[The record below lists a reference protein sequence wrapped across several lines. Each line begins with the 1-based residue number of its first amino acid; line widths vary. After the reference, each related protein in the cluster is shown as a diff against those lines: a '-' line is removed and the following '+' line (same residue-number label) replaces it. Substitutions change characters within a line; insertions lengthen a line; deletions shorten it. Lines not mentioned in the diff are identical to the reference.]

1 LEKSR
6 KKIKNMKK
14 TFLIIFIVSLTSCES
29 FFQLNFDRDLT
40 HKIKSEYLKEKKPID
55 LDNLTD
61 FEWDNYFIIYPY
73 SIPEEIEKKYK
84 IDLSNLSEYVAID
97 DSKLVLVFIKNK
109 KSIKICEIKY
119 QVEFTENKK
128 LKI

>member
-1 LEKSR
+1 
-6 KKIKNMKK
+6 MKK

>member
-1 LEKSR
+1 
-6 KKIKNMKK
+6 MKK

-73 SIPEEIEKKYK
+73 SIPEEIEKKHK

-109 KSIKICEIKY
+109 KSIKICQIKY
-119 QVEFTENKK
+119 RVEFNEKK
-128 LKI
+128 LLKIG